1 MLCRSSSDDSSLRAG
16 CVILVP
22 QEPMTSKG
30 LLLLWIIFNLSI
42 SAITEAVTWKSSR
55 VFAMRCPTDM
65 STAGSRPT
73 SMGPLIAAVSAVHHL
88 WVTGVCVSYLSPYP
102 VMGICLAF
110 SLMSNFPA
118 NPIQSYPALTFS
130 QSMVSTAPC
139 RTVRVYLTGF
149 LYFTIMVIHYLA
161 TCIRGYLGVQG
172 SAYQGPSSS
181 LPSVRFFLTSGNTEP
196 IKWSCIHPYRCRLWE
211 DPRHHTMVGIVLS

>member
-1 MLCRSSSDDSSLRAG
+1 M
-16 CVILVP
+16 
-22 QEPMTSKG
+22 E
-30 LLLLWIIFNLSI
+30 
-42 SAITEAVTWKSSR
+42 VTWKSSR

-65 STAGSRPT
+65 STTGSRPT

-139 RTVRVYLTGF
+139 RTVRVCLTGF
-149 LYFTIMVIHYLA
+149 CISQLWSYITWLLVHAVTWAYKKVPTEDLQVVYLQFVFPH
-161 TCIRGYLGVQG
+161 IGKY
-172 SAYQGPSSS
+172 
-181 LPSVRFFLTSGNTEP
+181 
-196 IKWSCIHPYRCRLWE
+196 
-211 DPRHHTMVGIVLS
+211 